1 MPIMQGENSPAP
13 GALIYVRLLFAAV
26 LIAIPACAQ
35 ENCRPHMPCYS
46 AASIVNGASFQPGAA
61 PGTYISIF
69 GTGLAWE
76 PRGRTG
82 DDSIPGLGG
91 IHVLVNG
98 LSPALV
104 VYASPEQVNVLLP
117 GSMRPGKATIQLT
130 RDGISGPLVDLT
142 LADYAPALFLLD
154 AETVVALKHPGWQVA
169 TLDNPAEGGDIVAL
183 FATGLGPLEE
193 RSGDFDIPQKPIPI
207 EVRRETRI
215 LLNGVP
221 VPDSSVLYAGCAPT
235 YYGLY
240 QINLHLPK
248 DVDPD
253 PEIQIS
259 VAGRL
264 SPPGVRIRVRPK
276 EH

>member
-1 MPIMQGENSPAP
+1 MRI
-13 GALIYVRLLFAAV
+13 LLAAA

-35 ENCRPHMPCYS
+35 NDCRPHMPCYS
-46 AASIVNGASFQPGAA
+46 AASIVNGASFKPGAA

-69 GTGLAWE
+69 GAGLAWE
-76 PRGRTG
+76 IRGRTR
-82 DDSIPGLGG
+82 DDSGPNLGG

-98 LSPALV
+98 VHPALV
-104 VYASPEQVNVLLP
+104 VYASPVQVNALLP
-117 GSMRPGKATIQLT
+117 GSLRPGKVTIEVM
-130 RDGISGPLVDLT
+130 RDGATGPAVEMT

-154 AETVVALKHPGWQVA
+154 AETAVALRHPEWQIA
-169 TLDNPAEGGDIVAL
+169 TADNPAEGGDIIAL
-183 FATGLGPLEE
+183 FATGLGPLEQ
-193 RSGDFDIPQKPIPI
+193 RTGDFDIPQQAIPI
-207 EVRRETRI
+207 ELRKETRL
-215 LLNGVP
+215 LLNGIE
-221 VPDSSVLYAGCAPT
+221 VPDSAVLYAGCAPT

-264 SPPGVRIRVRPK
+264 SPPGVHIRARPK
-276 EH
+276 P